1 MFTTLSAAL
10 LEPICKGL
18 RNCTRLR
25 PTGPRLQRPRRL
37 WLAGVAL
44 LGSSLWVPMATSAK
58 PASAK
63 TTMPQ
68 PATVMVLGDSLSAE
82 YGLVRG
88 EGWVALTEARMKAL
102 NWPVKV
108 LNASL
113 SGETTA
119 GALARLP
126 ALLKQHRP
134 THVVIE
140 LGANDALRGL
150 SVAVARTQLG
160 QLVDLCQAAKA
171 RVVLVGMMAPPN
183 LGKRYGDAFAQMYAD
198 VARERSTG
206 LVPFMLKGVADRAEP
221 REWFQPDGLHPK
233 AVAHP
238 TIRDNIW
245 PAWEASLLG
254 R

>member
-10 LEPICKGL
+10 FQPICKGL
-18 RNCTRLR
+18 RNCTRVGLIGLGAR
-25 PTGPRLQRPRRL
+25 PQRRA
-37 WLAGVAL
+37 WLASAAL
-44 LGSSLWVPMATSAK
+44 LSTSLWAQMALAK
-58 PASAK
+58 PNLGHALPK
-63 TTMPQ
+63 

-82 YGLVRG
+82 YGLARG
-88 EGWVALTEARMKAL
+88 EGWVALTEARMKTL

-108 LNASL
+108 VNASL

-119 GALARLP
+119 GALSRLP
-126 ALLKQHRP
+126 ALLKQHQP

-160 QLVDLCQAAKA
+160 QLVAMAQASKA

-183 LGKRYGDAFAQMYAD
+183 LGRRYGDAFAQMYAD

-221 REWFQPDGLHPK
+221 REWFQPDGLHPR
-233 AVAHP
+233 ALAHP

>member
-1 MFTTLSAAL
+1 MFKTLSAAFFK
-10 LEPICKGL
+10 PIRKGL
-18 RNCTRLR
+18 RNCTRVAPDGLCGR
-25 PTGPRLQRPRRL
+25 QQRRM
-37 WLAGVAL
+37 WLARAAL
-44 LGSSLWVPMATSAK
+44 LASPLW
-58 PASAK
+58 
-63 TTMPQ
+63 
-68 PATVMVLGDSLSAE
+68 VLGDSLSAE
-82 YGLVRG
+82 YGLARG

-108 LNASL
+108 VNASL

-119 GALARLP
+119 GALSRLP
-126 ALLKQHRP
+126 ALLKQYQP

-150 SVAVARTQLG
+150 SVNVARTQLG
-160 QLVDLCQAAKA
+160 QLVALSQAAKA

-183 LGKRYGDAFAQMYAD
+183 LGKRYGDAFALMYAD
-198 VARERSTG
+198 VAHEHSTG
-206 LVPFMLKGVADRAEP
+206 LVPFMLKGVADRADP
-221 REWFQPDGLHPK
+221 HEWFQPDGLHPK

-238 TIRDNIW
+238 TIRDTIW

>member
-1 MFTTLSAAL
+1 MFKTLSAAFFK
-10 LEPICKGL
+10 PIRKGL
-18 RNCTRLR
+18 RNCTRVAPDGLCGR
-25 PTGPRLQRPRRL
+25 QQRRM
-37 WLAGVAL
+37 WLARAAL
-44 LGSSLWVPMATSAK
+44 LASPLWVQMASAK
-58 PASAK
+58 PASVGV
-63 TTMPQ
+63 TTPK

-82 YGLVRG
+82 YGLARG

-108 LNASL
+108 VNASL

-119 GALARLP
+119 GALSRLP
-126 ALLKQHRP
+126 ALLKQYQP

-150 SVAVARTQLG
+150 SVNVARTQLG
-160 QLVDLCQAAKA
+160 QLVALSQAAKA

-183 LGKRYGDAFAQMYAD
+183 LGKRYGDAFALMYAD
-198 VARERSTG
+198 VAHEHSTG
-206 LVPFMLKGVADRAEP
+206 LVPFMLKGVADRADP
-221 REWFQPDGLHPK
+221 HEWFQPDGLHPK

-238 TIRDNIW
+238 TIRDTIW